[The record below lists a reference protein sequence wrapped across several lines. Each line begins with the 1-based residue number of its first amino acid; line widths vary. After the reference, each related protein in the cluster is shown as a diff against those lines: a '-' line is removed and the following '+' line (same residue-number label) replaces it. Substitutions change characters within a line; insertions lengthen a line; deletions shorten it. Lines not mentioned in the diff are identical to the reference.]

1 MCLNLNVHGEMQA
14 VLKFSSLHTGKVPI
28 LLLSKEDRVK
38 LERKAL
44 TVLNPMSSRDIKGLK
59 INYPLCVMLSA

>member
-14 VLKFSSLHTGKVPI
+14 VLKFSSLHTV

-38 LERKAL
+38 LKRKAS

>member
-14 VLKFSSLHTGKVPI
+14 VLKFSSLHTV

-38 LERKAL
+38 LKRKAS

-59 INYPLCVMLSA
+59 IN